1 MVPALGSISDYLEQG
16 TAHNLLSS
24 LRIPPSRPNA
34 GRSNE
39 SISSQIKMR
48 LEDWRC
54 SLRPPCYHDAY
65 PDSGISGTSWL
76 DSYWQQILPTSID
89 LVPSQ
94 VKPNRFREMEVF
106 KSRDTVE
113 NPTTE
118 PIAISNS
125 LCKEHISP
133 YGFKEVEQS
142 VYRETGEVTGVKPVS
157 MIKLFGVEL
166 FENHVGPL
174 SHVAYS
180 DEFPISYN
188 ALPVTVPHRTLSEP
202 FMLSETSKCTK
213 PSECSVSDGFLT
225 QSSTSQ
231 PVTAR
236 SCTKVIVWSI
246 RSFDRNDVSNI
257 RVMY

>member
-1 MVPALGSISDYLEQG
+1 MGPALGSISDYLEQG
-16 TAHNLLSS
+16 SAHNLLSS
-24 LRIPPSRPNA
+24 QRIPPSSPNA

-39 SISSQIKMR
+39 SIISQRKMG

-65 PDSGISGTSWL
+65 PNSGISGTSWL
-76 DSYWQQILPTSID
+76 DSYWQRILPTSID
-89 LVPSQ
+89 QGAWQ
-94 VKPNRFREMEVF
+94 VKPNRFQEMEVF

-118 PIAISNS
+118 PIAISNG

-133 YGFKEVEQS
+133 YGFEEVEQS
-142 VYRETGEVTGVKPVS
+142 VYLETGEPSGVKPVS

-180 DEFPISYN
+180 DEFPISHN
-188 ALPVTVPHRTLSEP
+188 ALPATVPHRTLSEP
-202 FMLSETSKCTK
+202 YVLSVTSKSTK
-213 PSECSVSDGFLT
+213 PSECSVSDGFLA
-225 QSSTSQ
+225 QSSTNQ
-231 PVTAR
+231 PITAR
-236 SCTKVIVWSI
+236 SCTKVIVWLI
-246 RSFDRNDVSNI
+246 ASFDRNDASNI
-257 RVMY
+257 MVMY